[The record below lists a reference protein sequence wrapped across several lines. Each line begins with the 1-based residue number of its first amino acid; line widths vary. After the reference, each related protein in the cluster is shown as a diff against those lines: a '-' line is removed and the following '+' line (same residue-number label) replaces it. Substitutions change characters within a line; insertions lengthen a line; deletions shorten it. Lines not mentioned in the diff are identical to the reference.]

1 MQESETR
8 MDDNDKPHPD
18 DHLLDKLEAVLKP
31 NEMADLMAV
40 MLDYQ
45 MLMNQYVMEVH
56 PEIFAKARE
65 YADDYVNPR
74 FHGYREVVRVIRD
87 I

>member
-1 MQESETR
+1 
-8 MDDNDKPHPD
+8 
-18 DHLLDKLEAVLKP
+18 
-31 NEMADLMAV
+31 MAV